1 MARIFIVTVLIILI
15 NSCAEDTGI
24 DITKTYLNPC
34 DYIIEDFSE
43 INISNSNYFGT
54 DSTLDVITWN
64 LEQFPKHNSTV
75 DYLLELIPILNVDI
89 IALQEIGS
97 ETDFQ
102 NLINSLNNYDGII
115 TNSASYNI
123 NLAFLYSNDLEVE
136 ATYEIFTDDWRSF
149 PRPPL
154 VAHIIWEGEDVY
166 VINNHYKCC
175 GNEIIEDDEDD
186 EEYRRLQAIKYTKD
200 YFENSLVNK
209 NIVLVGDF
217 NDELSDEKTNNI
229 YWDFISD
236 NNNYRFVDLFIACN
250 QNADWSY
257 PSWPSHLDHILITNE
272 LFDEFEN
279 EGSSVQTIRL
289 EEYFDNGWTD
299 YEKYISDH
307 RPVGLRLKF
316 SQ

>member
-1 MARIFIVTVLIILI
+1 MNRNPLVPVLVIII
-15 NSCAEDTGI
+15 ISCAENTGF
-24 DITKTYLNPC
+24 DNTKTYLNPC

-43 INISNSNYFGT
+43 INISNSINFGT
-54 DSTLDVITWN
+54 DSTLDIITWN
-64 LEQFPKHNSTV
+64 IEEFPKHNSTV

-97 ETDFQ
+97 TSDFQ
-102 NLINSLNNYDGII
+102 NLINNLNNYDGII

-123 NLAFLYSNDLEVE
+123 NLAFLYSNNLEVE
-136 ATYEIFTDDWRSF
+136 AIYEIFTDNWRSF

-154 VAHIIWEGEDVY
+154 VAHINWGGEEVF

-175 GNEIIEDDEDD
+175 GNGIIEDDEDD
-186 EEYRRLQAIKYTKD
+186 EEYRRLQAIKYTKE
-200 YFENSLVNK
+200 YFEDSLANSS
-209 NIVLVGDF
+209 IVLAGDF
-217 NDELSDEKTNNI
+217 NDDLSDEKTNNI
-229 YWDFISD
+229 YWDLISD

-250 QNADWSY
+250 ENIDWSY

-289 EEYFDNGWTD
+289 EEYFDNGWTE
-299 YEKYISDH
+299 YKNYISDH